1 MLRWGEF
8 QRLRPD
14 LAEAGRRLAEA
25 PAGLADQ
32 ALFEFLVESCLWT
45 ATGGHGD
52 WNPRHTVW
60 RSG

>member
-1 MLRWGEF
+1 MTVLRRRG
-8 QRLRPD
+8 LRTT
-14 LAEAGRRLAEA
+14 LTGGRLAEA

-32 ALFEFLVESCLWT
+32 ALFEFLVGSCLWT

-52 WNPRHTVW
+52 WNARHTVW